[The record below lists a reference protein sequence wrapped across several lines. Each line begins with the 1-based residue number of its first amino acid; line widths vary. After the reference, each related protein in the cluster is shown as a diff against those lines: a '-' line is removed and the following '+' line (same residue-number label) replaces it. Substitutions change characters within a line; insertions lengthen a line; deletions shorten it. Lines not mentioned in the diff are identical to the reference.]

1 MSKQR
6 KSDPCDVARLPS
18 GRTAPAAVIVCE
30 RSPLWA
36 VALRRELELVES
48 TLRVHETRGVAG
60 CWDELARRPASFVV
74 VELTA
79 ANAPRLLEQLGRL
92 EGDFPLARV
101 AVVAERQWRACGSA
115 VCQAGAVYF
124 TTSLRQSDRLA
135 GMARR
140 HLARAP
146 QPRRSA
152 AERVQARL
160 PWKSVARQCTER

>member
-1 MSKQR
+1 MPEQR
-6 KSDPCDVARLPS
+6 KSDPRDVARLPS
-18 GRTAPAAVIVCE
+18 GWTAPAAVIVCE

-36 VALRRELELVES
+36 VALRRELELIES

-74 VELTA
+74 VELTGGA
-79 ANAPRLLEQLGRL
+79 ARRLLEQLGRL
-92 EGDFPLARV
+92 ESDFPLARV
-101 AVVAERQWRACGSA
+101 AVVAERQWRACGST

-124 TTSLRQSDRLA
+124 TTSPRQADALA

-146 QPRRSA
+146 QRKLSTP
-152 AERVQARL
+152 ERIQARL
-160 PWKSVARQCTER
+160 PWKSVAR